1 MSRRHK
7 VDEINLTI
15 KEVIPFINDDREGYL
30 IDWSSDIGFGTY
42 KLFRS
47 TTPEDNQW
55 WYGDS
60 EFMDDDND
68 KAFIQELMR
77 LFIENLKIVW

>member
-1 MSRRHK
+1 MSRRYK
-7 VDEINLTI
+7 PDEINLTI
-15 KEVIPFINDDREGYL
+15 EEVIPFSGFEREGFL

-47 TTPEDNQW
+47 TTPEDNKQ

-68 KAFIQELMR
+68 KTFIQELMR

>member
-15 KEVIPFINDDREGYL
+15 EEIVPFFSAEQAGFF

-47 TTPEDNQW
+47 TTPEDGRW

-60 EFMDDDND
+60 EFMDDNND